1 MCKPKIPKAPALPP
15 PRGIKTAPSRSGAAA
30 SAGQRIMSGYLG
42 RNQVPQFALPVLT
55 AKMGGVPT
63 VLGG

>member
-15 PRGIKTAPSRSGAAA
+15 PRASRNAPSRSGATAM
-30 SAGQRIMSGYLG
+30 AGQRVTAGYMG

-55 AKMGGVPT
+55 AKLGGVPT

>member
-1 MCKPKIPKAPALPP
+1 MCKPKVPPMPAMPP
-15 PRGIKTAPSRSGAAA
+15 PRAANQAPQRAGATAAA
-30 SAGQRIMSGYLG
+30 SQRIGAAYGG

-55 AKMGGVPT
+55 AKLGGMTT